1 LPASQTED
9 FFRGRLDQMIDLGHP
24 LAVLSTHMP
33 WQETEASLAGVIARK
48 VRAGKK
54 LQDIDLFGPVVQV
67 SGGGVSNAGRPRLPM
82 RLMVSLL
89 YLKHAYNLSDEE
101 LVVAWS
107 ENVYYQFFSGREY
120 YEPKAPCDFTLISKF
135 RKLIGEEGVEEL
147 LAKTITVAV
156 EIGLI
161 KPEELKKLVVDSTVM
176 PKAIAHST
184 DSKLLETS
192 REKLVQ
198 VAKANDMTLKQTFER
213 EGKYLTHKAGR
224 YGHAKQFRRMRK
236 VIKRQGTI
244 VGRLSREIARKANPL
259 SEAVQEALMQPLG
272 RANRIR
278 LQVKQGKNAKGP
290 KIYSSHAPEVSCIAK
305 CKAKTP
311 YKFGTKVGITTTA
324 RQNLIVGARS
334 FPNNPFDGHT
344 LAEQIEQ
351 ATILMQDTGITP
363 QTVYVDRGYRL
374 KKEDRLS
381 IRTSLPDMKHLM
393 TDEERKLASRRQ
405 AIEPIIGHL
414 KSDHRLDRC
423 YLKDQTG
430 DAIHAVLCAAGYNI
444 KWLMRMILQKGIKP
458 FLFLFF
464 AHELHA
470 LFENLKQIAVRFQT
484 NPINYHQRIA

>member
-1 LPASQTED
+1 MPASQTED
-9 FFRGRLDQMIDLGHP
+9 FFRGRLDQMIDLRHP

-33 WQETEASLAGVIARK
+33 WQEIEASLAGVIARK
-48 VRAGKK
+48 VKAGKK
-54 LQDIDLFGPVVQV
+54 VEDIDLFGPVVKV

-89 YLKHAYNLSDEE
+89 YLKHTYNLSDEE

-120 YEPKAPCDFTLISKF
+120 YEPKAPCDFTLVSKF
-135 RKLIGEEGVEEL
+135 RGLIGEEGVEEP

-161 KPEELKKLVVDSTVM
+161 KPEELKRVVVDSTVM
-176 PKAIAHST
+176 PKAIAHPT

-192 REKLVQ
+192 RDKLVQ
-198 VAKANDMTLKQTFER
+198 VAKANGIALKQTFER

-224 YGHAKQFRRMRK
+224 YGHAKQYRRMRK

-244 VGRLSREIARKANPL
+244 VGRLSREIARKANAL
-259 SEAVQEALMQPLG
+259 SEAVQEALMRPLG
-272 RANRIR
+272 RAHRIR
-278 LQVKQGKNAKGP
+278 LQIKQGKNTKGP
-290 KIYSSHAPEVSCIAK
+290 KIYSWHAPEVSCIAK
-305 CKAKTP
+305 GKAKTP
-311 YKFGTKVGITTTA
+311 YEFGTKVGIATTA
-324 RQNLIVGARS
+324 RQNFIVGARS

-374 KKEDRLS
+374 KKEDRLP
-381 IRTSLPDMKHLM
+381 IRTLLPDMKHLM
-393 TDEERKLASRRQ
+393 TEEERKLASRRQ

-423 YLKDQTG
+423 YLKGQTG

-444 KWLMRMILQKGIKP
+444 RWLLRMITRKGIG
-458 FLFLFF
+458 LFLRLLNAFG
-464 AHELHA
+464 
-470 LFENLKQIAVRFQT
+470 FENLKLKLDQILAMNLNMRHSLSGAV
-484 NPINYHQRIA
+484 I